1 MSDAS
6 PDDVTVL
13 AQGAFEPLSEMREAL
28 VAAGIRAEL
37 ARAPGEQHPG
47 APPQVV
53 LVCAAAD
60 KPAAAQVLTAHWAGD
75 SAEAV
80 AAAGHLIDLD
90 AEQATCPACTTS
102 FPTDATRCPGCGLRL
117 G

>member
-1 MSDAS
+1 MSADT
-6 PDDVTVL
+6 PEELVVL
-13 AQGAFEPLSEMREAL
+13 AQGSFEPLSEMREAL

-37 ARAPGEQHPG
+37 ARAPGEQQPG

-53 LVCAAAD
+53 LVCASAD
-60 KPAAAQVLTAHWAGD
+60 KPMATQVLTAHWAGD

-80 AAAGHLIDLD
+80 AAAGHVIDLD
-90 AEQATCPACTTS
+90 AEQATCPACMTS